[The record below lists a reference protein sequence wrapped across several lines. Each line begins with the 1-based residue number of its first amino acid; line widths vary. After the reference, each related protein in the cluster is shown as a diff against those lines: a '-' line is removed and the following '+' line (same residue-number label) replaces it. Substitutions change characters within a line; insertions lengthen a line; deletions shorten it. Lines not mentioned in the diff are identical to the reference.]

1 MNAYIGKEEISQII
15 SSSLRIQKKKKEKKL
30 KQKQENKLQTGG

>member
-15 SSSLRIQKKKKEKKL
+15 SSSLRIQKKKKEK
-30 KQKQENKLQTGG
+30 NKTQAEARK

>member
-15 SSSLRIQKKKKEKKL
+15 SSSLRIQKKKEK
-30 KQKQENKLQTGG
+30 NKTQAEARK